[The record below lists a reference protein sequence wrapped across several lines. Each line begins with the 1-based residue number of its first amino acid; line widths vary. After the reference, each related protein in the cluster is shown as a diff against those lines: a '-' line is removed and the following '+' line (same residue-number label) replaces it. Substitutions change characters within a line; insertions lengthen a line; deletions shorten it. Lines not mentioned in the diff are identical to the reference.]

1 MLHTEKSNP
10 IIISFALSAVMVI
23 SILSK
28 FSFIF
33 PIQIA
38 IFLFVLL
45 LFFYLVNTNKFKLN
59 FYIISLIFFLI
70 TCCLSY
76 INADFK
82 VNVRDYLVILSSAL
96 MAGFSF
102 SFLSVEWK
110 KKVLFV
116 PLFISLWLAM
126 ILFTRFVTNPQGFFY
141 GDEFYETMALNIN
154 IIAGFLALVYPLFFI
169 FIKEK
174 KNTKVYVAMMV
185 FVLLAIFLT
194 KCRIVVLLSTISTII
209 FLFEYRKNKFVK
221 VLIVLSIVLLISGI
235 CYISFLKL
243 ASNSVADRIV
253 WWKTAYLIFKE
264 NIFFGC
270 GLGNYM
276 ILFKT
281 FRPELVVNTLYA
293 HNIFLELLAEVGIV
307 GLCGFVVL
315 IFSFYKKF
323 IENMLKSENKS
334 FYFYIAISVTS
345 FIMINLVDYNFFVP
359 ANMLFFFIIFASM
372 FHVETE
378 GRKKIKINSY
388 ICLVVYVGMIVIL
401 ARPIIANNYYKKGIG
416 FYVSGYYK
424 VAIEEF
430 SKAIKFDKKNPEYY
444 AQVSR
449 SYFALYDKE
458 RNEKGQIYADKAVE
472 YLQQAIN
479 LNMYAAQLKASL
491 AAVYWNNGKKEEALK
506 AIQDAMKYDKYD
518 PYYEEYY
525 YQIKNS

>member
-10 IIISFALSAVMVI
+10 IIISFVLSAVMVI

-38 IFLFVLL
+38 IFLLVLL
-45 LFFYLVNTNKFKLN
+45 LFFYLINTNKFKLN
-59 FYIISLIFFLI
+59 FYILSLIFFLI
-70 TCCLSY
+70 ACCLSY

-141 GDEFYETMALNIN
+141 GDNFYETMALNIN
-154 IIAGFLALVYPLFFI
+154 IIAGFLALAYPLFFI
-169 FIKEK
+169 FIKEN
-174 KNTKVYVAMMV
+174 KNTKVYVAMMI

-209 FLFEYRKNKFVK
+209 FLFEYRKNKFIK
-221 VLIVLSIVLLISGI
+221 ILIALSVLLLIAGI
-235 CYISFLKL
+235 GYISFLKL
-243 ASNSVADRIV
+243 SSNSIGDRLI
-253 WWKTAYLIFKE
+253 WWNTAYLIFKE

-281 FRPELVVNTLYA
+281 FRPELALNTLYA

-307 GLCGFVVL
+307 GLFGFFVL
-315 IFSFYKKF
+315 LFSFYKKF
-323 IENMLKSENKS
+323 AENMLKGENKS
-334 FYFYIAISVTS
+334 FYVYIAISVTS
-345 FIMINLVDYNFFVP
+345 FILINFVDYNFFVP
-359 ANMLFFFIIFASM
+359 ANMLFFFIIFSSM
-372 FHVETE
+372 FHIENKARE
-378 GRKKIKINSY
+378 KIKFNVY
-388 ICLVVYVGMIVIL
+388 VCLVIYAVIVVLL

-430 SKAIKFDKKNPEYY
+430 NKAIKFDKNNPEYY

-449 SYFALYDKE
+449 AYFALYDKE
-458 RNEKGQIYADKAVE
+458 RNEKGQVYADKSVE
-472 YLQQAIN
+472 YLQQAIK
-479 LNMYAAQLKASL
+479 LNMYAAQLRASL
-491 AAVYWNNGKKEEALK
+491 AAVYWNNGQKEKALE
-506 AIQDAMKYDKYD
+506 AIQEAMKYDKYD